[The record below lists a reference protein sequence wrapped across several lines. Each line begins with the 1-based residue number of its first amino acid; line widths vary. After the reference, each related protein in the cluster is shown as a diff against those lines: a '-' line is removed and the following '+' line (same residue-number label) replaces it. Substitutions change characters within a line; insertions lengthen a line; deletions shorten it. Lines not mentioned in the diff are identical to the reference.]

1 MRWWDGIT
9 NSMDLNLSKLWEF
22 LTDREAWYAAV
33 QRVRHD
39 LVQQQEMAWRQCQ
52 MDAQKTSGRQQEG
65 LAPGP
70 SRQARFLTS
79 EVVCP

>member
-1 MRWWDGIT
+1 MRWLDGIT
-9 NSMDLNLSKLWEF
+9 GSEDMNWSKLQERVK
-22 LTDREAWYAAV
+22 DREAWYAAV